1 MPDAGRPRLI
11 EGAELAARLS
21 DPELV
26 VLEVARE
33 DDDGPF
39 LKEHIPGARWA
50 FWKRLLWHETDRQFP
65 DPATLAQRL
74 GALGIAAD
82 TTLVLSGDPIQFG
95 TYAFWVMQMCG
106 HRDLLLLDGGRSAW
120 LAAGLP
126 VESGPAEALAVEH
139 APGAVDEAA
148 RAGRDDVLAAV
159 RAHDRVLVDL
169 RSPEEYDGDRV
180 APYTAPFDHGAERKG
195 HIPGARHLYYQ
206 RLLCDDGTF
215 RSLDELRAAFAE
227 VGVGP
232 GDDVI
237 TYCRLSHR
245 GTLGWFVLAEL
256 LGHERVRVYDG
267 SWTEWGSMVGVPV
280 ER

>member
-1 MPDAGRPRLI
+1 MPDARRARLI
-11 EGAELAARLS
+11 EGAELAERLA
-21 DPELV
+21 DPHLA
-26 VLEVARE
+26 VLEVAR
-33 DDDGPF
+33 DDDDAPF
-39 LKEHIPGARWA
+39 REAHIPGSRWA

-74 GALGIAAD
+74 GALGVASD

-106 HRDLLLLDGGRSAW
+106 HRDLLLLDGGRAAW

-126 VESGPAEALAVEH
+126 VESGPVAEPHAEH
-139 APGAVDEAA
+139 TPGVVDEAA

-159 RAHDRVLVDL
+159 RRGDRVLVDL
-169 RSPEEYDGDRV
+169 RSPEEYRGDRV
-180 APYTAPFDHGAERKG
+180 APYAAPFDHGAERKG
-195 HIPGARHLYYQ
+195 HIPGARHLHYQ
-206 RLLCDDGTF
+206 RLLHEDGSF
-215 RSLDELRAAFAE
+215 RSLDELRAAFADVDIE
-227 VGVGP
+227 S

-245 GTLGWFVLAEL
+245 GTLGWFVLSEL
-256 LGHERVRVYDG
+256 LGHDRVQVYDG
-267 SWTEWGSMVGVPV
+267 SWTEWGSIVGVPV